1 MKESVARKVFWRWG
15 TPDID
20 LMATQRSRKVPRYIS
35 WHREDKDAVALDS
48 LSSVVKWNIWSLPYL
63 FPPFSLVGSCLQK
76 IREQEVERI
85 IVILQWKH
93 LGLHLG
99 TALGMCIEPPVR
111 LDHRKDL
118 VVDLT
123 TGRVP
128 RGWKTR
134 QMIACLLT
142 GRQNNSSRNEDGTEL
157 KAIELRCL
165 RQV

>member
-1 MKESVARKVFWRWG
+1 MKESVARKVFRRWG

-20 LMATQRSRKVPRYIS
+20 LMATQRSRKVLRYIS

-48 LSSVVKWNIWSLPYL
+48 LSSAVKWNIWSLPYL
-63 FPPFSLVGSCLQK
+63 FPPFSLVGRCLQK

-93 LGLHLG
+93 LSPHLG

-111 LDHRKDL
+111 LDYRKDL

-123 TGRVP
+123 TGQVP
-128 RGWKTR
+128 RGWRAR

-142 GRQNNSSRNEDGTEL
+142 GKWNNSSSIEDGTEL
-157 KAIELRCL
+157 KSIELRYLC
-165 RQV
+165 QV